1 MEEDI
6 EGLQA
11 TVYDLQ
17 QQLKDSVKRNEDLE
31 KKLSELNVES
41 LLKTDHSTEIQ
52 TNWMWF
58 SF

>member
-52 TNWMWF
+52 TN
-58 SF
+58 